1 MTNTCKNT
9 YDAEVLETVMTYSEW
24 LKEYKRRTYRSRAE
38 RAYFLKQKLCG
49 VVLAAIGIIVPIV
62 CDGDATASLLLA
74 SNSLKNCVAFQ
85 SFFIID

>member
-9 YDAEVLETVMTYSEW
+9 YDTEVLETVMTYSEW
-24 LKEYKRRTYRSRAE
+24 LKEYKRRSRAE

-62 CDGDATASLLLA
+62 CDGDATASLLLVPMG
-74 SNSLKNCVAFQ
+74 LFVLFTKEKVMIF
-85 SFFIID
+85 

>member
-9 YDAEVLETVMTYSEW
+9 YDAEVLETVYTYNEW

-49 VVLAAIGIIVPIV
+49 VVLAAIGIVVPIV
-62 CDGDATASLLLA
+62 CDGDATASLLLVPMG
-74 SNSLKNCVAFQ
+74 LFVLFTKEKVMLF
-85 SFFIID
+85 

>member
-9 YDAEVLETVMTYSEW
+9 YDEEVLETVYTYNEW

-49 VVLAAIGIIVPIV
+49 LILAAIGIIVPVI
-62 CDGDATASLLLA
+62 CDGDATASLLLVPMG
-74 SNSLKNCVAFQ
+74 LFVLFTKEKVMLF
-85 SFFIID
+85 

>member
-9 YDAEVLETVMTYSEW
+9 YNTEVLETVMTYSEW

-49 VVLAAIGIIVPIV
+49 LVLATIGIVVPIV
-62 CDGDATASLLLA
+62 CDGDVTASLLLVPMG
-74 SNSLKNCVAFQ
+74 LYVLFTKEKVMLF
-85 SFFIID
+85 

>member
-1 MTNTCKNT
+1 MTNTCRNT
-9 YDAEVLETVMTYSEW
+9 YDDEVLETVMTYSEW

-62 CDGDATASLLLA
+62 CDGDATASLLLVPMG
-74 SNSLKNCVAFQ
+74 LYVLFTKEKVMIF
-85 SFFIID
+85 